1 LSYFPAL
8 ERAFDDSRS
17 KGALTLL
24 TGFRTPARIRELRE
38 SRLVSWLKIHDVHFA
53 ARIGAA
59 AVAAAAQQ
67 QSVLPGEAMA
77 SEMVRWSARTI
88 QRLDQELAELD
99 VLIASRFAEHHDAA
113 IVTSMS
119 GIGQVLGAELI
130 AVSGGDV
137 LGFGS
142 PDRLAAAAGL
152 APVPR
157 DSGRISG
164 NLRRPQRYSRRLLR
178 IFYMSAQISIQHDPQ
193 SRAYYRRKRD
203 EGKKHHGAVLA
214 LARRR
219 VNVLWA
225 LLRDGQPYERNATQ
239 RSAPTIAAA

>member
-1 LSYFPAL
+1 
-8 ERAFDDSRS
+8 
-17 KGALTLL
+17 
-24 TGFRTPARIRELRE
+24 
-38 SRLVSWLKIHDVHFA
+38 V
-53 ARIGAA
+53 
-59 AVAAAAQQ
+59 
-67 QSVLPGEAMA
+67 
-77 SEMVRWSARTI
+77 
-88 QRLDQELAELD
+88 
-99 VLIASRFAEHHDAA
+99 IASPQPAPGVVDRTRSH
-113 IVTSMS
+113 
-119 GIGQVLGAELI
+119 
-130 AVSGGDV
+130 GDV

-164 NLRRPQRYSRRLLR
+164 NLRRPQRNSRRLLR